1 MPHVEIWH
9 FPAELSG
16 DASRRLEADIV
27 DAVTRAF
34 GVAEGVVSIGVESVG
49 SDRWQER
56 VYRPLIT
63 DRPGETPLLRT
74 PNY

>member
-9 FPAELSG
+9 LPNELSD
-16 DASRRLEADIV
+16 DAARRLEADIV

-34 GVAEGVVSIGVESVG
+34 GVAEGVVSIGTESVDG
-49 SDRWQER
+49 DRWQDR

-63 DRPGETPLLRT
+63 ERAAGTPLLRA